1 MSKVKVKRSQFATFL
16 NTGGSTEAWNRF
28 GKGVTSQSVAY
39 NPTVNS
45 EQYIDEDN
53 ATSSVDAYAPTIN
66 TPQTVWS
73 GDPVFEYVDGLRKAR
88 AIGDDAVTDI
98 LLVYIYDKE
107 ADGAYAAEKQ
117 KVSISVT
124 DFGGDAGS
132 PLSITYDLGFIGDPV
147 IGTASITDGKA
158 VFTEKKVTS
167 PSLVD
172 DEGIQD
178 DKEGIK

>member
-1 MSKVKVKRSQFATFL
+1 MSEKIKVKRSQFATFL
-16 NTGGSTEAWNRF
+16 NTGGTTEAWSRF

-66 TPQTVWS
+66 TPQTAYV
-73 GDPVFEYVDGLRKAR
+73 GDAVFEYVDGLRRSR
-88 AIGDDAVTDI
+88 AIGDEAVTEI
-98 LLVYIYDKE
+98 LLVYIYDKDE
-107 ADGAYAAEKQ
+107 DGSYAAERQ
-117 KVSISVT
+117 RVSISIT

-147 IGTASITDGKA
+147 LGKVSVTDGS
-158 VFTEKKVTS
+158 VTFTTKNA
-167 PSLVD
+167 
-172 DEGIQD
+172 
-178 DKEGIK
+178 

>member
-1 MSKVKVKRSQFATFL
+1 MSEKIKVKRSQFATFL
-16 NTGGSTEAWNRF
+16 NTGGTTAVWSRF

-66 TPQTVWS
+66 TPQTAYK
-73 GDPVFEYVDGLRKAR
+73 GDPVFEYIDELRQSR
-88 AIGDDAVTDI
+88 AIGDDAVTDM
-98 LLVYIYDKE
+98 LLVYMYNKDDK
-107 ADGAYAAEKQ
+107 GAYMAEKQ
-117 KVSISVT
+117 KVSISIT

-147 IGTASITDGKA
+147 IGTVTVTDGTA
-158 VFTEKKVTS
+158 SFTEKNV
-167 PSLVD
+167 
-172 DEGIQD
+172 
-178 DKEGIK
+178 

>member
-1 MSKVKVKRSQFATFL
+1 MSEKIKVKRSQFATFL
-16 NTGGSTEAWNRF
+16 NTGGTTAGWSRF

-66 TPQTVWS
+66 TPQTAYK
-73 GDPVFEYVDGLRKAR
+73 GDPVFEYIDELRQSR
-88 AIGDDAVTDI
+88 AIGDDAVTDM
-98 LLVYIYDKE
+98 LLVYMYNKDDK
-107 ADGAYAAEKQ
+107 GAYMAEKQ
-117 KVSISVT
+117 KVSISIT

-147 IGTASITDGKA
+147 IGTVTVTDGTA
-158 VFTEKKVTS
+158 SFTEKNV
-167 PSLVD
+167 
-172 DEGIQD
+172 
-178 DKEGIK
+178 

>member
-1 MSKVKVKRSQFATFL
+1 MSDKVKVKRSQFATFL
-16 NTGGSTEAWNRF
+16 NTGTTTEAWSRF

-66 TPQTVWS
+66 TPQTAYK
-73 GDPVFEYVDGLRKAR
+73 GDDVFEYIDSLRKTR

-98 LLVYIYDKE
+98 LLVYMYDK
-107 ADGAYAAEKQ
+107 DDKGAYAAEKQ
-117 KVSISVT
+117 KVSISIT
-124 DFGGDAGS
+124 DFGGDAGN

-147 IGTASITDGKA
+147 IGTAAVTDGT
-158 VFTEKKVTS
+158 VSFTEKNA
-167 PSLVD
+167 
-172 DEGIQD
+172 
-178 DKEGIK
+178 